1 MATNCP
7 QHVNPRAWRSASV
20 RFTRA
25 WNSVRGN
32 SLRSWLNMLENSR
45 TGEPPSCG
53 VSMLG
58 RFDPTIRQVA
68 HPSPNPNWDK
78 AQFRHIN
85 ASVKKA
91 LAARIPVLSV
101 DTKKKELV
109 GNYANAG
116 RQWRPVRHAPRVQG
130 HDFPSPDVPRAY
142 PYGIYDVGR
151 NAGFVNVGT
160 DHDTAAFAVASI
172 RGWWRAEGRRLYRK
186 ARSILI
192 TADAGGSH
200 GSRLRL
206 WKWEL
211 QRLADETARTLS
223 VCHF

>member
-25 WNSVRGN
+25 WNSVREN

-78 AQFRHIN
+78 SDPGSSASLVSHILRN
-85 ASVKKA
+85 
-91 LAARIPVLSV
+91 
-101 DTKKKELV
+101 
-109 GNYANAG
+109 
-116 RQWRPVRHAPRVQG
+116 RHAMPL
-130 HDFPSPDVPRAY
+130 D
-142 PYGIYDVGR
+142 
-151 NAGFVNVGT
+151 
-160 DHDTAAFAVASI
+160 
-172 RGWWRAEGRRLYRK
+172 
-186 ARSILI
+186 
-192 TADAGGSH
+192 DA
-200 GSRLRL
+200 LMAL
-206 WKWEL
+206 E
-211 QRLADETARTLS
+211 
-223 VCHF
+223 